1 MTGTMP
7 VAGDFPQIKVL
18 VVDDSPVARQL
29 LSHILGSDPE
39 IQVTGVAAGGRDA
52 MEMMGRQRPDVITMD
67 INMPGMDGFE
77 ATRAIMETD
86 PVPIV
91 IVTGRPDSNEME
103 MSFKAIEAGALAILQ
118 KPNGIGHP
126 DYRANAAELI
136 TTVKLMSEIKVVKRW
151 ARKRVA
157 PVTLAGQGKEAL
169 SWGPTEVKVV
179 AVGASTGGPPAIEQ
193 ILSRLPGDFAAPL
206 LIVQHMSP
214 GFIQGFAEWL
224 GQKSP
229 MVVRVASNRDLI
241 LPGHVY
247 VAPDGLQM
255 KVSAD
260 GRAICVPDAPE
271 NGTRPSVSCL
281 FRSVAEV
288 FGKDAAGV
296 LLTGM
301 GSDGAD
307 GLKAMKEKGAITIA
321 QDSETSVVFGMPGE
335 AVKLDAATYVLPP
348 KRIATFLA
356 SLGGLK
362 TKKT

>member
-1 MTGTMP
+1 MTGTMSVTGAP
-7 VAGDFPQIKVL
+7 PQIKVL

-29 LSHILGSDPE
+29 LSHILGSDPD
-39 IQVTGVAAGGRDA
+39 IRVTGVATGGRDA
-52 MEMMGRQRPDVITMD
+52 MDVMRRQRPDVITMD
-67 INMPGMDGFE
+67 INMPEMDGFE

-91 IVTGRPDSNEME
+91 IVTGRPDSNELE
-103 MSFKAIEAGALAILQ
+103 MSFKAIEAGALAVLQ
-118 KPNGIGHP
+118 KPNGIGHA

-136 TTVKLMSEIKVVKRW
+136 TTVKLMSEVKVVKRW
-151 ARKRVA
+151 ARKRAA
-157 PVTLAGQGKEAL
+157 PVVLPQQGKEPL
-169 SWGPTEVKVV
+169 LPDRSQIKVI
-179 AVGASTGGPPAIEQ
+179 AMGASTGGPPAIEQ
-193 ILSRLPGDFAAPL
+193 ILSRLPGDFAVPL

-214 GFIQGFAEWL
+214 GFVHGFAEWL

-229 MVVRVASNRDLI
+229 MAVHVASDRDLI
-241 LPGHVY
+241 IPGHVY

-255 KVSAD
+255 KVGAD
-260 GRAICVPDAPE
+260 GRIVCVPDAPE

-307 GLKAMKEKGAITIA
+307 GLKAMKMKGAVTIA
-321 QDSETSVVFGMPGE
+321 QDNETSVVFGMPGE
-335 AVKLDAATYVLPP
+335 AVKLEAATYVLPP
-348 KRIATFLA
+348 DRIAALLT
-356 SLGGLK
+356 SLGASK
-362 TKKT
+362 TKKA